1 MSVLQGQLINRLFTL
16 RRIEQVI
23 PRSLLKKVADGIF
36 MSKLRYGLAIFW
48 PVRITDEDPHTTAVQ
63 AIKVVFNRMLR
74 ILCGT
79 AKQDK
84 VSVKSMLDRLGWLSI
99 NQLAA
104 EIRLIEVWKGL
115 NLNNGL
121 SDLFEKVEG
130 STRAASENRIQVKGL
145 NSKLKDNSFH
155 YPSVKLWN
163 MAPVTDSDV
172 KKEVSARKAIRQ
184 FVKTLPM

>member
-1 MSVLQGQLINRLFTL
+1 MAQQKRT
-16 RRIEQVI
+16 
-23 PRSLLKKVADGIF
+23 
-36 MSKLRYGLAIFW
+36 
-48 PVRITDEDPHTTAVQ
+48 
-63 AIKVVFNRMLR
+63 
-74 ILCGT
+74 
-79 AKQDK
+79 

-130 STRAASENRIQVKGL
+130 STRAASENRIQVGGL

-163 MAPVTDSDV
+163 MAPVAVVMSKT
-172 KKEVSARKAIRQ
+172 EGSARKAIRQ